1 MTTSTSE
8 RVWRAL
14 EQVTDPEIPVSL
26 VDLGMVYG
34 VEVSDE
40 GDAAIELTFTSIGCP
55 AMEMI
60 LDDVGSAVRAV
71 PGVRDV
77 AIEVVWSP
85 PWTKAR
91 LTDRGRKLL
100 HASGLSV

>member
-1 MTTSTSE
+1 MKTSTSE
-8 RVWRAL
+8 RVWKAL

-26 VDLGMVYG
+26 VDLGMIYG
-34 VEVSDE
+34 VDVSE
-40 GDAAIELTFTSIGCP
+40 QGDVAIELTFTSIGCP

-60 LDDVGSAVRAV
+60 LHDVECAVSEVAD
-71 PGVRDV
+71 VRDV
-77 AIEVVWSP
+77 RLEVVWSP
-85 PWTKAR
+85 PWTKSR